1 LAQVREEERWGG
13 GLSQGGREGLRRR
26 ARGARE
32 EKRRRSRVGTT
43 KKWVGKWRRR
53 ADARE
58 GGRTGGEG
66 GRESASHKVRTSF
79 CVHFILFRSRDSTSR
94 PGPREQ
100 ACYPRGT
107 WQSTTV
113 LLPCTACLLEKKN
126 SSTPPDQV
134 KAKHTKGN
142 QPHKAARVTP
152 LTSALVRAYGKW
164 ARRTAVAGKRSVT
177 PFVPSYIRLVGGL
190 IRKNANLL
198 P

>member
-1 LAQVREEERWGG
+1 VWRCKWCVGG
-13 GLSQGGREGLRRR
+13 CRLGAGEGRGTVAGLSQGGWEGLRRR

-43 KKWVGKWRRR
+43 KKWVGKRRRR

-66 GRESASHKVRTSF
+66 GRDSASHKVRTSF

-134 KAKHTKGN
+134 KAKHTRT
-142 QPHKAARVTP
+142 QRVTNP
-152 LTSALVRAYGKW
+152 TRQPESHH
-164 ARRTAVAGKRSVT
+164 
-177 PFVPSYIRLVGGL
+177 
-190 IRKNANLL
+190 
-198 P
+198 